1 MKYRFRL
8 QILPVFIFLSSLI
21 FCQQAEITNLVV
33 AQRTDGSKLVDIT
46 YDISEDVVFS
56 LFDISV
62 EISFDDGSTYVP
74 LTHLTGDVGLGI
86 SYGTDKHIL
95 WNLDSEYEPL
105 FTESSKFK
113 IIAMGYIEEELPFE
127 MVLVPYGDFTYGED
141 DEILNIDYDFE
152 IMKYEVTNA
161 QYAEFLIEA
170 LESGDIWFYDGYI
183 YGFYNGD
190 EYINGGDYRLGSF
203 STGDLNL
210 LYWNGTTF
218 IVEEGFG
225 NHPIASVTWFGAW
238 TFANFYGINLPT
250 EQEWEKAAR
259 GDTGWDY
266 PWGNSIDG
274 SQANY
279 HNSGD
284 PWDGD
289 EPPWYT
295 ETTPIGFYNGQNYDG
310 FQTTDSP
317 STFGAYDMAGNINE
331 WTQSWWNTSHV
342 RRGGSWGDSIYGLSS
357 WSRSGMDPIGH
368 SALLG
373 FRCYRIVE

>member
-218 IVEEGFG
+218 IV
-225 NHPIASVTWFGAW
+225 
-238 TFANFYGINLPT
+238 
-250 EQEWEKAAR
+250 
-259 GDTGWDY
+259 
-266 PWGNSIDG
+266 
-274 SQANY
+274 
-279 HNSGD
+279 
-284 PWDGD
+284 
-289 EPPWYT
+289 
-295 ETTPIGFYNGQNYDG
+295 
-310 FQTTDSP
+310 
-317 STFGAYDMAGNINE
+317 
-331 WTQSWWNTSHV
+331 
-342 RRGGSWGDSIYGLSS
+342 
-357 WSRSGMDPIGH
+357 
-368 SALLG
+368 
-373 FRCYRIVE
+373 